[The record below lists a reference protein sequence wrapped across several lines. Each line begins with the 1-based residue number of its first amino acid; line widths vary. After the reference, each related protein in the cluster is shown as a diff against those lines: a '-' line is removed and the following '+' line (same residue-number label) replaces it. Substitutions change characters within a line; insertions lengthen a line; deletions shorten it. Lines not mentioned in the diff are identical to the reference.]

1 MFERPLNE
9 LWENLVDS
17 PNDDGWDILLERCL
31 TAPKLDLDKFL
42 GELSHSFDTY
52 IPTLQI
58 FILHLYNKYL
68 RVTLNL
74 NLMNT
79 SLDKFISMLL
89 TDVIANN
96 LQNSDIPGFGEF
108 FHNCIE
114 LLWWNSNKDNNMLTV
129 KHILSTILDA
139 DGVFGVLI
147 SENYGHRCLK
157 RILFDFK
164 IIIHIEQ
171 EKLYKALG
179 VVSALEKCSE
189 HKNVSSRLSK
199 SFSVYKSCNTL
210 LQILESQSVKQTLLV
225 NENDSSQPILDDM
238 VGLNNKNSKKQHW
251 NRKRD
256 VSNIPNNSTFLS
268 TECEQYLNLLK
279 MPAPKK
285 PSDLP
290 TFLRALEQRKINSFQ
305 ALIDLLQCA
314 SCHKQALTYF
324 SRDKYVLEEEPSSS
338 DCLYRFP
345 FEFNDYDKLGPWDV
359 LLSEDTIKDLR
370 QLESS
375 PDMLRTV
382 IKKLGQLSLGKWDK
396 HELRRKV
403 QTHAIPVYEIEL
415 PDNDSLKILWQ
426 VDYGFSIRSKT
437 FTQLVKI
444 WAVTA
449 NKEQIHK
456 RLENLLI
463 VHQFYTPQ
471 HLCVARQADKD
482 YNVLLPESFEYE
494 EETGSPENG
503 LHNSLMDD
511 ERLLGV
517 HNMLVTNKF
526 VTFSRNLY
534 KSIILGGL
542 NFTFQ
547 VSKKECDIINNPT
560 SAIIIGRSGTG
571 KTTCIVFRQIASY
584 LNSQLCKTPSND
596 KVFHKRQIFITLS
609 PNLCHRVKEYF
620 NKLRESAML
629 AGKDISIT
637 QLNEYRRK
645 KEKEEAD
652 RIDSMFEEGD
662 EDDNIPNSFHKLADH
677 HFPLFITYHKFS
689 KMLQETYGIK
699 NIINQRNLDA
709 GEIDTNENLYQKS
722 SSFIKTTNFVDYNV
736 FRKKYW
742 PCLNCKFDCELVYAE
757 FSIIKACILGS
768 KPEVNFLSREDYRN
782 ISIKKYPVF
791 SYDRDRIY
799 DLFEKYEAKKARNC
813 HYDSIDRTLAILRL
827 AKKKALGG
835 PRIHEVYID
844 ECQDNQI
851 VDLTLILKVFD
862 RVNNIFLAGDIAQC
876 IARGSSFRFEDL
888 HALLYNWE
896 RTRVKINHSNID
908 INPNRFELDINYRSH
923 NGILQLAS
931 SVIDLIQH
939 FFPNSIDK
947 LSRERSK
954 VGGPRPILFDG
965 FQKEHLMDC
974 EESELDDVYTH
985 NKQRRVDWDEN
996 LFIEFGADQVII
1008 VRDDKAKMQVKKLIN
1023 KAGLVMTV
1031 FEAKG
1036 MEFNDVLI
1044 YNFFTDSPACRKWRV
1059 IDSISSKNSKGVQT
1073 FSYEK
1078 HYILSSELKNL
1089 YVAVTRARQRLWIC
1103 DENIEYSKPIREHW
1117 KDLGLIKI
1125 VQSERK
1131 IVSNLAK
1138 KSGSYEWNQRGKN
1151 LFEEQRYEQAIIC
1164 FEKSGNE
1171 ERRKLANA
1179 YYLQQIAKDSIN
1191 DSDDDTIKSNF
1202 FNAIDAFKE
1211 CSRPGQAALCYQDI
1225 GMYKEACD
1233 IYVEHNMFESAARSY
1248 LKANMWHEAGEYFEK
1263 AEKYDDAALA
1273 YQDGFFKDSLFYEI
1287 AVKFI
1292 LKYKQK
1298 ISKKTYC
1305 NIAHHIK
1312 IHYHNAILYGKF
1324 EEAVEIYKKLIN
1336 SYEDIKEILEFLL
1349 YICRFNILNET
1360 MVPITDSSTLQQY
1373 LSKIN
1378 EFIVKMESQ
1387 LIRKSEKWNDL
1398 MKEYNL
1404 YTAYLDKDI
1413 NKTYECIQYFRRRKK
1428 LAIEFHAINIW
1439 LQIPKSNIQAEYW
1452 KNRLQHIL
1460 RLCDLVLPSIKASQ
1474 YNGNKIIESIFFVS
1488 EVENCPQKRQ
1498 IFFGNPLVHL
1508 INKMHGN
1515 NSKKDV
1521 TEITNNRYIYNV
1533 DTIYEA
1539 GSKFLA
1545 SYIFELILESNQKG
1559 RNIPN
1564 ISSQICYNFVS
1575 YQSCLKQNCQNHHV
1589 ITTPSI
1595 LHKRLE
1601 LAFLQYT
1608 VMLKLDVLYR
1618 HRLLKEQQSIEVRGL
1633 QRWWAESLVKFHI
1646 RYQSPQISCPEV
1658 TCMVLANLSD
1668 CTRNGFIEI
1677 ARKAWL
1683 RELINNVSNFE
1694 VMLKCMFIF
1703 QQLKDKWGID
1713 TFDWEMSK
1721 TTKLLNPNNLP
1732 IGFEYRDVHNG
1743 HHRAIPESL
1752 INVLYND
1759 LKETGCDSLI
1769 IVYYQLE
1776 DIPSK
1781 ISKWEKYEKY
1791 GIIKLTYNSAKDFRS
1806 ALQQIKSSV
1815 VSGGNVISKNQS
1827 QSQSNES
1834 SDKNTDLT
1842 DTFKQLSFSEEVQ
1855 VWLNQIHDCPKTQ
1868 EAARKIQ
1875 VWFRRV
1881 HKRVKFRPDY
1891 DTILNEIYNDMT
1903 IFCHALMEEKGKK
1916 AVRKYNILLKGQ
1928 TVNVI
1933 AELIMLQEKMKVIKN
1948 RLKKIINNHPSDT
1961 DEIDSCLELEDE
1973 LKYNQCEKVELALK
1987 SLSITENSSKYKEA
2001 NIEWLENEL
2010 HQAEDTIDRVWE
2022 CIDECKV
2029 EISLFYFTEDFVSKK
2044 IFKSQNSTPYG
2055 DCDYWQ

>member
-1 MFERPLNE
+1 
-9 LWENLVDS
+9 
-17 PNDDGWDILLERCL
+17 
-31 TAPKLDLDKFL
+31 
-42 GELSHSFDTY
+42 
-52 IPTLQI
+52 
-58 FILHLYNKYL
+58 
-68 RVTLNL
+68 
-74 NLMNT
+74 
-79 SLDKFISMLL
+79 
-89 TDVIANN
+89 
-96 LQNSDIPGFGEF
+96 
-108 FHNCIE
+108 
-114 LLWWNSNKDNNMLTV
+114 
-129 KHILSTILDA
+129 
-139 DGVFGVLI
+139 
-147 SENYGHRCLK
+147 
-157 RILFDFK
+157 
-164 IIIHIEQ
+164 
-171 EKLYKALG
+171 
-179 VVSALEKCSE
+179 
-189 HKNVSSRLSK
+189 
-199 SFSVYKSCNTL
+199 
-210 LQILESQSVKQTLLV
+210 
-225 NENDSSQPILDDM
+225 
-238 VGLNNKNSKKQHW
+238 
-251 NRKRD
+251 
-256 VSNIPNNSTFLS
+256 
-268 TECEQYLNLLK
+268 

-290 TFLRALEQRKINSFQ
+290 NFLEALEQRKINSFQ
-305 ALIDLLQCA
+305 VLIDLLQCA
-314 SCHKQALTYF
+314 SCHKQALTHF
-324 SRDKYVLEEEPSSS
+324 SRDKYFLELEEEPSSS
-338 DCLYRFP
+338 DCLYSLP
-345 FEFNDYDKLGPWDV
+345 FEFNDYDNLGPWDI

-375 PDMLRTV
+375 PEMIRTV

-463 VHQFYTPQ
+463 VHQFYTPK
-471 HLCVARQADKD
+471 HLCVTRQADKD
-482 YNVLLPESFEYE
+482 NVISPKTLGNE
-494 EETGSPENG
+494 EMGSPENG
-503 LHNSLMDD
+503 LHSNSLMD

-526 VTFSRNLY
+526 VTFSWNLY
-534 KSIILGGL
+534 KSIVLGGL

-547 VSKKECDIINNPT
+547 VSQKEYDIINNPT

-620 NKLRESAML
+620 NKLLESAML
-629 AGKDISIT
+629 AGKEISIT

-645 KEKEEAD
+645 KEEEEAD

-677 HFPLFITYHKFS
+677 HFPLFITYDKFS
-689 KMLQETYGIK
+689 KMLRETYGIK
-699 NIINQRNLDA
+699 NVINQRNLDA
-709 GEIDTNENLYQKS
+709 ADEIDTNENFYQKS
-722 SSFIKTTNFVDYNV
+722 SSSIKTTNFVDYNV

-757 FSIIKACILGS
+757 FSIIKGS

-791 SYDRDRIY
+791 SFDRDRIY
-799 DLFEKYEAKKARNC
+799 DLFEKYEAKKARNG
-813 HYDSIDRTLAILRL
+813 HYDSIDRTLAILRI

-931 SVIDLIQH
+931 SVIDLVQH

-974 EESELDDVYTH
+974 EESELDDDYTH
-985 NKQRRVDWDEN
+985 NKQRHVDLDEN
-996 LFIEFGADQVII
+996 QFIEFGADQVII
-1008 VRDDKAKMQVKKLIN
+1008 VRDDKAKIQVKKLIN

-1073 FSYEK
+1073 FSHEK

-1117 KDLGLIKI
+1117 KNLGLIKI

-1202 FNAIDAFKE
+1202 FNAINAFKE

-1225 GMYKEACD
+1225 GMYKEAGD

-1248 LKANMWHEAGEYFEK
+1248 LKANMWHGAGEYFEK
-1263 AEKYDDAALA
+1263 AEKYDYAALA
-1273 YQDGFFKDSLFYEI
+1273 YKDGFFEDSLFYEI
-1287 AVKFI
+1287 AIKFI

-1312 IHYHNAILYGKF
+1312 LHYHNTAILYGKF
-1324 EEAVEIYKKLIN
+1324 EEPVEIYEKLIN
-1336 SYEDIKEILEFLL
+1336 SYEDIKEIIEFLL

-1360 MVPITDSSTLQQY
+1360 MVPITDSSTLKQY

-1428 LAIEFHAINIW
+1428 LTIEFHAINIW
-1439 LQIPKSNIQAEYW
+1439 LQVPKSNIQAEYW
-1452 KNRLQHIL
+1452 KIRLQNIL
-1460 RLCDLVLPSIKASQ
+1460 RLCDLHLFCKRSD
-1474 YNGNKIIESIFFVS
+1474 
-1488 EVENCPQKRQ
+1488 CPQKRQ
-1498 IFFGNPLVHL
+1498 ICFGNPLVHL
-1508 INKMHGN
+1508 INEMHGN

-1533 DTIYEA
+1533 DTIYETV
-1539 GSKFLA
+1539 SKFLA
-1545 SYIFELILESNQKG
+1545 SYISELILESNQKG

-1589 ITTPSI
+1589 ITTPTI

-1608 VMLKLDVLYR
+1608 VIIKLDVLYR
-1618 HRLLKEQQSIEVRGL
+1618 HRLLKEQSIEVRGL

-1668 CTRNGFIEI
+1668 CTRKEFIEI
-1677 ARKAWL
+1677 ARKRWL
-1683 RELINNVSNFE
+1683 CEFNNNVGNFE
-1694 VMLKCMFIF
+1694 IMLKCMFIF
-1703 QQLKDKWGID
+1703 QQLKDKWGIN

-1743 HHRAIPESL
+1743 YHRAIPVGKRLSLFFHHLKFNHVIEAILNIKVFIQYAISKNQKVNLVTSDAFGDLVSLMEFATSLIFAVSPRCCDFFLPRSYLFNYFDTYSAMPLFPEYNRKDYLTAVKNSFDQVQQLLELLICKEQLYLLVILRLIRLLILIGLNESTFITRIFSL
-1752 INVLYND
+1752 FKYLNNKVSSAKIKKYLKQKSKESVINVLYND

-1815 VSGGNVISKNQS
+1815 VAGGNMHN
-1827 QSQSNES
+1827 
-1834 SDKNTDLT
+1834 
-1842 DTFKQLSFSEEVQ
+1842 
-1855 VWLNQIHDCPKTQ
+1855 CPKTQ

-1881 HKRVKFRPDY
+1881 YKRVKFRSDY

-1916 AVRKYNILLKGQ
+1916 AVSKYNILLKGQ
-1928 TVNVI
+1928 TVDII
-1933 AELIMLQEKMKVIKN
+1933 AELIMLQSKMEVIEN
-1948 RLKKIINNHPSDT
+1948 RLKKTITDHPSDT

-1973 LKYNQCEKVELALK
+1973 LRYNQYEKVELALK

-2010 HQAEDTIDRVWE
+2010 HQAEDSIDRVWE
-2022 CIDECKV
+2022 CIDECKA

-2044 IFKSQNSTPYG
+2044 ISKSQNSTSYG
-2055 DCDYWQ
+2055 DCDDWQ